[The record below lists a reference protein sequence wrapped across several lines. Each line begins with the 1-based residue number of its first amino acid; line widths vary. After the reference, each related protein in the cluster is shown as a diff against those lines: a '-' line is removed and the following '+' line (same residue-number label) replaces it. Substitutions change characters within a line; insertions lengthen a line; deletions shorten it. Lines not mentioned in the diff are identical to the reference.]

1 MGQYILKGCLKHNHS
16 GYNFEYYIDK
26 GFYWSIGLKS
36 RYNTFHKNVNASL
49 FLDEGELDIVGLK
62 KADIRLTDQTNQFFV
77 QTLFRKD
84 FSLKLGAE
92 HKRLKISSETFVDES
107 EGESEKT
114 TFENVVN
121 ARNAA
126 MAVPSDDING
136 QIKAENQ
143 LQQTLRSI
151 FALSEAYPDLKAN
164 TNYLDLQQKLNEIEE
179 NLERSR
185 RYYNGTVREN
195 NTYGES
201 LPGTLFAGMFN
212 YQHFDFFETDEAS
225 RENVKVKF

>member
-1 MGQYILKGCLKHNHS
+1 MITL
-16 GYNFEYYIDK
+16 
-26 GFYWSIGLKS
+26 
-36 RYNTFHKNVNASL
+36 L
-49 FLDEGELDIVGLK
+49 FLLGVIVL
-62 KADIRLTDQTNQFFV
+62 
-77 QTLFRKD
+77 
-84 FSLKLGAE
+84 LGIFLIGIFNRFA
-92 HKRLKISSETFVDES
+92 KNR
-107 EGESEKT
+107 
-114 TFENVVN
+114 NVVKDGWSNIDVALKRRYDLIPNLVETVKGYAKHEKSTLEDVIN

-126 MAVPSDDING
+126 MQVPKGDINA

-164 TNYLDLQQKLNEIEE
+164 TNYLDLQEKLNVIEE

-201 LPGTLFAGMFN
+201 FPGVLFAGMFK
-212 YQHFDFFETDEAS
+212 YQQFDFFETDEAS
-225 RENVKVKF
+225 KENVKVDFS

>member
-1 MGQYILKGCLKHNHS
+1 MNIVLLILGVIIVFGLLLVIVYNRFVKNRNTVKDGWSNIDVALKRRYDLIPNLVETVKGYAAH
-16 GYNFEYYIDK
+16 
-26 GFYWSIGLKS
+26 
-36 RYNTFHKNVNASL
+36 
-49 FLDEGELDIVGLK
+49 
-62 KADIRLTDQTNQFFV
+62 
-77 QTLFRKD
+77 
-84 FSLKLGAE
+84 
-92 HKRLKISSETFVDES
+92 
-107 EGESEKT
+107 EKT
-114 TFENVVN
+114 TLESVIQ

-126 MAVPSDDING
+126 MAVPSNDINA

-164 TNYLDLQQKLNEIEE
+164 TNFLDLQQKLNEIEE

-201 LPGTLFAGMFN
+201 FPAVLFASMLN
-212 YQHFDFFETDEAS
+212 YQHFDYFETDEAS
-225 RENVKVKF
+225 RENVKVNFN

>member
-1 MGQYILKGCLKHNHS
+1 MTLLIILAIILVLGFFLVQVFNRFAKNRNVVKDAWSNIDVALKRRYDLIPNLIETVKG
-16 GYNFEYYIDK
+16 Y
-26 GFYWSIGLKS
+26 
-36 RYNTFHKNVNASL
+36 AS
-49 FLDEGELDIVGLK
+49 
-62 KADIRLTDQTNQFFV
+62 
-77 QTLFRKD
+77 
-84 FSLKLGAE
+84 
-92 HKRLKISSETFVDES
+92 H
-107 EGESEKT
+107 EKT
-114 TFENVVN
+114 TLENVVK

-126 MAVPSDDING
+126 MSVPSDDINA

-164 TNYLDLQQKLNEIEE
+164 ANFLDLQEKLNEIEI

-201 LPGTLFAGMFN
+201 FPGVMFAGMFK

-225 RENVKVKF
+225 RENVKVSFN

>member
-1 MGQYILKGCLKHNHS
+1 MSVLLIVIGIILVIAFLLVKIFNRFALNRNTVKDAWSNIDVALKRRYDLIPNLVETVKGYAAH
-16 GYNFEYYIDK
+16 
-26 GFYWSIGLKS
+26 
-36 RYNTFHKNVNASL
+36 
-49 FLDEGELDIVGLK
+49 
-62 KADIRLTDQTNQFFV
+62 
-77 QTLFRKD
+77 
-84 FSLKLGAE
+84 
-92 HKRLKISSETFVDES
+92 
-107 EGESEKT
+107 EKT
-114 TFENVVN
+114 TLENVIA

-136 QIKAENQ
+136 KIKAENQ

-164 TNYLDLQQKLNEIEE
+164 ANFLDLQQKLNEIEE

-201 LPGTLFAGMFN
+201 FPGVLFAGMFK
-212 YQHFDFFETDEAS
+212 YQHFDFFEADAVS
-225 RENVKVKF
+225 RENVKVSFN